1 MNLSAQQE
9 QRCRHREQ
17 TCGHRGEGEDGM
29 NWETGIDIYLLSSI
43 RWIASG
49 KLLCSTGS
57 SVQCSV
63 MT

>member
-1 MNLSAQQE
+1 
-9 QRCRHREQ
+9 
-17 TCGHRGEGEDGM
+17 M
-29 NWETGIDIYLLSSI
+29 NWETGIDIYPLSSI

-49 KLLCSTGS
+49 KLLYSTES